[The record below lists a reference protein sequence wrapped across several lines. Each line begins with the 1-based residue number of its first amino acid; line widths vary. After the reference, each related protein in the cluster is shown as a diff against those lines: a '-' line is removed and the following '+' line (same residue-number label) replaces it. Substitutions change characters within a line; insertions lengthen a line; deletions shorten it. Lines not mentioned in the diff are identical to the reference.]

1 MTPRFCSLSLAACAA
16 LTLAALPAV
25 SGRPAPL
32 PQRQL
37 SRGAVSTAR
46 LAAGPRALHFVF
58 GTLVAIRGSA
68 LTLRTRGGSILQVD
82 AAAAIAAGTYSAP
95 LFVGKVVVLGG
106 SYEGPRTFR
115 AQTVTRIPRLDAST
129 GPDR

>member
-1 MTPRFCSLSLAACAA
+1 MTPRFRRFSLACAA
-16 LTLAALPAV
+16 LALGALPAV
-25 SGRPAPL
+25 PIRAAPL

-37 SRGAVSTAR
+37 SRGAVSPAR
-46 LAAGPRALHFVF
+46 PAAEPRPPHFVF

-68 LTLRTRGGSILQVD
+68 LTMRTRRGILLNVD

-95 LFVGKVVVLGG
+95 LFVGKIVVLGG
-106 SYEGPRTFR
+106 SFEGPRTFH
-115 AQTVTRIPRLDAST
+115 AQTITRIPRLDAST